1 MGKELVDSYPSLKR
15 AAFFYISNSCQSP
28 QIPNADF
35 PCRIQLGQSHL
46 AEKAALTCCLLG
58 RYKAI
63 QGPRWWLHR
72 GLHRSQGWS
81 VVKEWTHQ
89 SVLVAARCFFQ
100 AGRPYCGRLSEECH
114 WAQQCPSLD
123 SLLSLAAFDGGLSW
137 QPSGQI
143 KHGAG
148 GWGVRQASLPFPN
161 EASGEFSGKGSDV
174 DHKLTGK
181 SDSEY
186 KWLPIA

>member
-72 GLHRSQGWS
+72 GLHGSQGWS
-81 VVKEWTHQ
+81 VVKEWPPPKCPGGSQ
-89 SVLVAARCFFQ
+89 MLFPGGPPLLWSPLRRV
-100 AGRPYCGRLSEECH
+100 PLS
-114 WAQQCPSLD
+114 PTVPIPR
-123 SLLSLAAFDGGLSW
+123 
-137 QPSGQI
+137 QPAVSSCI
-143 KHGAG
+143 W
-148 GWGVRQASLPFPN
+148 WGVVMATQWANQTWSRRMRGEAGLPPAPQWSIRGVLW
-161 EASGEFSGKGSDV
+161 EGV
-174 DHKLTGK
+174 
-181 SDSEY
+181 
-186 KWLPIA
+186 PM